1 MPPETNAVEPSPN
14 AWGAPSSGAGATL
27 QAPLALTRRGVWLI
41 HWGIELSAGL
51 ILLGAIFGLFL
62 LVQRTPIAAQLVQW
76 WFTAKTPILLFLQMM
91 IVAGVVLLTA
101 GPQPS
106 RASAWTL
113 LAVIAIGAGRF
124 GVVRLAT
131 YLLDGPA
138 GLVQMTE
145 WHPTFYG
152 PPGSVQITEW
162 LLILY
167 GLFYAAWAHRFCRW
181 LASIGADDAPAQLAI
196 RGGLT
201 WKRLAGSMNIVFW
214 ILAIGGAP
222 ILGGFLMSL
231 MLPFL
236 VGGEDAMSMVPPL
249 MATAALLM
257 FVGLP
262 FLVLAFLWVANRTDW
277 INRRLKATITEP
289 VIGPIAAL
297 PPERIGS
304 IGLALGA
311 IAAVGLTLG
320 LWADQVL
327 APAYQA
333 RQLEATLAQLGG
345 GDRALDLPAPEI
357 TLTPLSGPPV
367 TLADFRGRVVMLNFY
382 ATWCRPCLAEI
393 PSLARLSRE
402 YGEEKLVIIGISD
415 EDAATIRGHA
425 STRDIPY
432 RLVSGSGWPAPF
444 DQISAVPTTFLVDR
458 EGIIRRRIVGAR
470 PHDTFKGLI
479 DEVMAGPA
487 APAPAALEIPVD
499 PAPPAASPEPPADV
513 PANP

>member
-1 MPPETNAVEPSPN
+1 MPPEIHAVEPSPK
-14 AWGAPSSGAGATL
+14 AWGAPSSGTGAV
-27 QAPLALTRRGVWLI
+27 QAPLALTRRGVSLI

-62 LVQRTPIAAQLVQW
+62 LVQPTPIAVQLVQW
-76 WFTAKTPILLFLQMM
+76 WFAAKTPILLFLQLM

-113 LAVIAIGAGRF
+113 LAVIAIGAGLF
-124 GVVRLAT
+124 GAIRLAI
-131 YLLDGPA
+131 YLLDGPDE
-138 GLVQMTE
+138 LVQMTE
-145 WHPTFYG
+145 WLPI
-152 PPGSVQITEW
+152 P
-162 LLILY
+162 Y

-181 LASIGADDAPAQLAI
+181 LASIGADEAPAQLAI

-214 ILAIGGAP
+214 IIAIGGLLVNAP
-222 ILGGFLMSL
+222 NLGAFLIGL
-231 MLPFL
+231 MLTFL
-236 VGGEDAMSMVPPL
+236 GGGEDAMSMVAPL
-249 MATAALLM
+249 MATANLLM
-257 FVGLP
+257 IVGLP
-262 FLVLAFLWVANRTDW
+262 FLVQAFWWVANRTHW

-297 PPERIGS
+297 PPERISS

-311 IAAVGLTLG
+311 IAAVGLALG

-333 RQLEATLAQLGG
+333 RQLEATLGQLGDG
-345 GDRALDLPAPEI
+345 EAAAETLDLPAPEI

-367 TLADFRGRVVMLNFY
+367 TLAELRGRVVMLNFY
-382 ATWCRPCLAEI
+382 ATWCPPCLAEI

-402 YGEEKLVIIGISD
+402 NGEEKLVIIGISD

-432 RLVSGSGWPAPF
+432 RLVAGSGWPAPF
-444 DQISAVPTTFLVDR
+444 DQISAVPTTFLIDR

-470 PHDTFKGLI
+470 SHDVFEELI

-487 APAPAALEIPVD
+487 APAPAGLEIPVD
-499 PAPPAASPEPPADV
+499 PPAAPATAEAAADV
-513 PANP
+513 PTSP

>member
-14 AWGAPSSGAGATL
+14 AWGAPSSGAGAT
-27 QAPLALTRRGVWLI
+27 QPPLALTRRGVWLI

-113 LAVIAIGAGRF
+113 LAVIAIGAGLF
-124 GVVRLAT
+124 GAIRVAT

-138 GLVQMTE
+138 VLLQV
-145 WHPTFYG
+145 
-152 PPGSVQITEW
+152 TEW
-162 LLILY
+162 LPILY

-181 LASIGADDAPAQLAI
+181 LASIGADEAPAQLAI

-201 WKRLAGSMNIVFW
+201 WKRLAGWMDVVFW
-214 ILAIGGAP
+214 SIAIGGLLVSAP
-222 ILGGFLMSL
+222 IIAGL
-231 MLPFL
+231 L
-236 VGGEDAMSMVPPL
+236 VGLLLPHLVGAEDGFRIVLPII
-249 MATAALLM
+249 AAGGLLM
-257 FVGLP
+257 VVGAA
-262 FLVLAFLWVANRTDW
+262 FLVLAIVWVANRTYW

-333 RQLEATLAQLGG
+333 RQLEATLGQLGDG
-345 GDRALDLPAPEI
+345 EAAAETLDLPAPEI
-357 TLTPLSGPPV
+357 TLPPLSGPPV
-367 TLADFRGRVVMLNFY
+367 TLAELRGRVVMLNFY
-382 ATWCRPCLAEI
+382 ATWCPPCLAEI

-470 PHDTFKGLI
+470 PHDTFKQLV

-487 APAPAALEIPVD
+487 APAPAALEIPALENE
-499 PAPPAASPEPPADV
+499 PAP
-513 PANP
+513 

>member
-1 MPPETNAVEPSPN
+1 
-14 AWGAPSSGAGATL
+14 
-27 QAPLALTRRGVWLI
+27 VWLI

-113 LAVIAIGAGRF
+113 LAVIAIGAGLF
-124 GVVRLAT
+124 GAIRLAT
-131 YLLDGPA
+131 YLLDGPDA
-138 GLVQMTE
+138 LVQMTE
-145 WHPTFYG
+145 WLP
-152 PPGSVQITEW
+152 
-162 LLILY
+162 ILY

-181 LASIGADDAPAQLAI
+181 LASSGADDAPAQQAI

-214 ILAIGGAP
+214 ILAIGGLLVSAP
-222 ILGGFLMSL
+222 ILGGFLMGL

-236 VGGEDAMSMVPPL
+236 GGGEDAMSMLLPL
-249 MATAALLM
+249 MAAAALL
-257 FVGLP
+257 VVIGLP
-262 FLVLAFLWVANRTDW
+262 LLVLALLWVANRTYW
-277 INRRLKATITEP
+277 INRRLKATIAEP

-345 GDRALDLPAPEI
+345 GDRAAETLDLPAPEI

-382 ATWCRPCLAEI
+382 ATWCPPALPRFRRSPAS
-393 PSLARLSRE
+393 PGSMARRSSSSSASATRTQRRSVAMRRRATSPT
-402 YGEEKLVIIGISD
+402 GSSP
-415 EDAATIRGHA
+415 AAAGPRR
-425 STRDIPY
+425 STRSV
-432 RLVSGSGWPAPF
+432 RC
-444 DQISAVPTTFLVDR
+444 
-458 EGIIRRRIVGAR
+458 RRRFWSTGRESSA
-470 PHDTFKGLI
+470 
-479 DEVMAGPA
+479 AGSS
-487 APAPAALEIPVD
+487 APGRTTP
-499 PAPPAASPEPPADV
+499 SRGSSTR
-513 PANP
+513 

>member
-1 MPPETNAVEPSPN
+1 
-14 AWGAPSSGAGATL
+14 
-27 QAPLALTRRGVWLI
+27 
-41 HWGIELSAGL
+41 
-51 ILLGAIFGLFL
+51 
-62 LVQRTPIAAQLVQW
+62 
-76 WFTAKTPILLFLQMM
+76 M
-91 IVAGVVLLTA
+91 IVMGVVLLTA

-106 RASAWTL
+106 RASAWKL
-113 LAVIAIGAGRF
+113 LTVIAIGAGLF
-124 GVVRLAT
+124 GAIRLAT
-131 YLLDGPA
+131 YLLDGPYA
-138 GLVQMTE
+138 LVQMTE
-145 WHPTFYG
+145 WLP
-152 PPGSVQITEW
+152 
-162 LLILY
+162 ILY

-181 LASIGADDAPAQLAI
+181 LASIGGDEAPAQRVI

-214 ILAIGGAP
+214 IIAIGGLLYAP
-222 ILGGFLMSL
+222 IVLIGL

-236 VGGEDAMSMVPPL
+236 GGGEDAMSMLLPL
-249 MATAALLM
+249 MAAAALL
-257 FVGLP
+257 VVIGLP
-262 FLVLAFLWVANRTDW
+262 LLVLALLWVAGRTYW
-277 INRRLKATITEP
+277 INRRLKATIAEP

-333 RQLEATLAQLGG
+333 RQLEATLGQLGG
-345 GDRALDLPAPEI
+345 GEKAAETLDLPAPEI

-382 ATWCRPCLAEI
+382 ATWCPPCLAEI

-470 PHDTFKGLI
+470 PHDTFKQLI

-487 APAPAALEIPVD
+487 APAPAALEIPALENE
-499 PAPPAASPEPPADV
+499 PAP
-513 PANP
+513 

>member
-1 MPPETNAVEPSPN
+1 MPPESHAVEPSPN
-14 AWGAPSSGAGATL
+14 AWGAPSSGAGAP
-27 QAPLALTRRGVWLI
+27 QPPLALTRRGVWLI

-113 LAVIAIGAGRF
+113 LAVIAIGAGLF
-124 GVVRLAT
+124 GAIRVAT

-138 GLVQMTE
+138 VLLQV
-145 WHPTFYG
+145 
-152 PPGSVQITEW
+152 TEW
-162 LLILY
+162 LPILY

-181 LASIGADDAPAQLAI
+181 LASIGADEAPAQLAI

-201 WKRLAGSMNIVFW
+201 WKRLAGWMDVVFW
-214 ILAIGGAP
+214 SIAIGGLLVSAP
-222 ILGGFLMSL
+222 IIAGL
-231 MLPFL
+231 L
-236 VGGEDAMSMVPPL
+236 VGLLLPHLVGAEDGFRIVLPII
-249 MATAALLM
+249 AAGGLLM
-257 FVGLP
+257 VVGAA
-262 FLVLAFLWVANRTDW
+262 FLVLAIVWVANRTYW

-327 APAYQA
+327 APAYQS
-333 RQLEATLAQLGG
+333 RQLEATLGQLGG
-345 GDRALDLPAPEI
+345 GDRAAETLDLPAPEI

-367 TLADFRGRVVMLNFY
+367 TLADFRGCVVMLNFY
-382 ATWCRPCLAEI
+382 ATWCPPCLAEI

-470 PHDTFKGLI
+470 PHDTFKQLV

-487 APAPAALEIPVD
+487 APAPAALEIPALENE
-499 PAPPAASPEPPADV
+499 PAP
-513 PANP
+513 

>member
-14 AWGAPSSGAGATL
+14 AWGAPSSGAGAT
-27 QAPLALTRRGVWLI
+27 QPPLALTRRGVWLI

-113 LAVIAIGAGRF
+113 LAVIAIGAGLF
-124 GVVRLAT
+124 GAIRVAT

-138 GLVQMTE
+138 VLLQV
-145 WHPTFYG
+145 
-152 PPGSVQITEW
+152 TEW
-162 LLILY
+162 LPILY

-181 LASIGADDAPAQLAI
+181 LASIGADEAPAQLAI

-201 WKRLAGSMNIVFW
+201 WKRLAGWMDVVFW
-214 ILAIGGAP
+214 SIAIGGLLVSAP
-222 ILGGFLMSL
+222 IIAGL
-231 MLPFL
+231 L
-236 VGGEDAMSMVPPL
+236 VGLLLPHLVGAEDGFRIVLPII
-249 MATAALLM
+249 AAGGLLM
-257 FVGLP
+257 VVGAA
-262 FLVLAFLWVANRTDW
+262 FLVLAIVWVANRTYW

-327 APAYQA
+327 APAYQS
-333 RQLEATLAQLGG
+333 RQLEATLGQLGG
-345 GDRALDLPAPEI
+345 GDRAAETLDLPAPEI

-382 ATWCRPCLAEI
+382 ATWCPPCLAEI

-470 PHDTFKGLI
+470 PHDTFKQLV

-487 APAPAALEIPVD
+487 APAPAALEIPALENE
-499 PAPPAASPEPPADV
+499 PAP
-513 PANP
+513 

>member
-1 MPPETNAVEPSPN
+1 MPPEIHAVEPSPK
-14 AWGAPSSGAGATL
+14 AWGAPSSGTGAA
-27 QAPLALTRRGVWLI
+27 QAPLALTRRGVSLI

-62 LVQRTPIAAQLVQW
+62 LVQPTPIAVQLVQW
-76 WFTAKTPILLFLQMM
+76 WFAAKTPILLFLQLT

-113 LAVIAIGAGRF
+113 LAVIAIGAGLF
-124 GVVRLAT
+124 GAIRVAT

-138 GLVQMTE
+138 VLLQV
-145 WHPTFYG
+145 
-152 PPGSVQITEW
+152 TEW
-162 LLILY
+162 LPILY

-181 LASIGADDAPAQLAI
+181 LASIGADEAPAQLAI

-201 WKRLAGSMNIVFW
+201 WKRLAGWMDVVFW
-214 ILAIGGAP
+214 SIAIGGLLVSAP
-222 ILGGFLMSL
+222 IIAGL
-231 MLPFL
+231 L
-236 VGGEDAMSMVPPL
+236 VGLLLPHLVGAEDGFRIVLPII
-249 MATAALLM
+249 AAGGLLM
-257 FVGLP
+257 VVGAA
-262 FLVLAFLWVANRTDW
+262 FLVLAIVWVANRTYW

-327 APAYQA
+327 APAYQS
-333 RQLEATLAQLGG
+333 RQLEATLGQLGG
-345 GDRALDLPAPEI
+345 GDRAAETLDLPAPEI

-367 TLADFRGRVVMLNFY
+367 TLADFRGCVVMLNFY
-382 ATWCRPCLAEI
+382 ATWCPPCLAEI

-470 PHDTFKGLI
+470 PHDTFKQLV

-487 APAPAALEIPVD
+487 APAPAALEIPALENE
-499 PAPPAASPEPPADV
+499 PAP
-513 PANP
+513 

>member
-14 AWGAPSSGAGATL
+14 AWGAPSSGAGAT
-27 QAPLALTRRGVWLI
+27 QPPLALTRRGVWLI

-113 LAVIAIGAGRF
+113 LAVIAIGAGLF
-124 GVVRLAT
+124 GAIRVAT

-138 GLVQMTE
+138 VLLQV
-145 WHPTFYG
+145 
-152 PPGSVQITEW
+152 TEW
-162 LLILY
+162 LPILY

-181 LASIGADDAPAQLAI
+181 LASIGADEAPAQLAI

-201 WKRLAGSMNIVFW
+201 WKRLAGWMDVVFW
-214 ILAIGGAP
+214 SIAIGGLLVSAP
-222 ILGGFLMSL
+222 IIAGL
-231 MLPFL
+231 L
-236 VGGEDAMSMVPPL
+236 VGLLLPHLVGAEDGFRIVLPII
-249 MATAALLM
+249 AAGGLLM
-257 FVGLP
+257 VVGAA
-262 FLVLAFLWVANRTDW
+262 FLVLAIVWVANRTYW

-327 APAYQA
+327 APAYQS
-333 RQLEATLAQLGG
+333 RQLEATLGQLGG
-345 GDRALDLPAPEI
+345 GDRAAETLDLPAPEI

-367 TLADFRGRVVMLNFY
+367 TLADFRGCVVMLNFY
-382 ATWCRPCLAEI
+382 ATWCPPCLAEI

-470 PHDTFKGLI
+470 PHDTFKQLV

-487 APAPAALEIPVD
+487 APAPAALEIPALENE
-499 PAPPAASPEPPADV
+499 PAP
-513 PANP
+513 

>member
-1 MPPETNAVEPSPN
+1 
-14 AWGAPSSGAGATL
+14 
-27 QAPLALTRRGVWLI
+27 VWLI

-51 ILLGAIFGLFL
+51 LLLGAFLGLL
-62 LVQRTPIAAQLVQW
+62 QLVLQTPIAAQLLQW
-76 WFTAKTPILLFLQMM
+76 WFAGRTPILLFLQMM
-91 IVAGVVLLTA
+91 IIAGVVLLTA

-113 LAVIAIGAGRF
+113 LAVIAIGAGLY

-145 WHPTFYG
+145 W
-152 PPGSVQITEW
+152 
-162 LLILY
+162 LAILY
-167 GLFYAAWAHRFCRW
+167 GLFYAVWAHRFCRW
-181 LASIGADDAPAQLAI
+181 LASIGGDDAPAQLAI

-201 WKRLAGSMNIVFW
+201 WKRLAGSMNLVSW
-214 ILAIGGAP
+214 IILIGGLLVSTP
-222 ILGGFLMSL
+222 IIGGFLIGL
-231 MLPFL
+231 ILPFL
-236 VGGEDAMSMVPPL
+236 CGGEDAMSMVLPL

-257 FVGLP
+257 IVGLP
-262 FLVLAFLWVANRTDW
+262 LLVLAFLWVANRTYW
-277 INRRLKATITEP
+277 INRRLKATIAEP

-304 IGLALGA
+304 IGLTLGA
-311 IAAVGLTLG
+311 IAAVGLVLG

-345 GDRALDLPAPEI
+345 GEKAAETLDLPAPEI

-367 TLADFRGRVVMLNFY
+367 TLADFRDRVVMLNFY
-382 ATWCRPCLAEI
+382 ATWCPPCLAEI

-470 PHDTFKGLI
+470 PHDTFKQLI

-487 APAPAALEIPVD
+487 APAPAALEIPALENE
-499 PAPPAASPEPPADV
+499 PAP
-513 PANP
+513 

>member
-1 MPPETNAVEPSPN
+1 MPPESHAVEPSPN
-14 AWGAPSSGAGATL
+14 AWGAPSSGAGAT
-27 QAPLALTRRGVWLI
+27 QPPLALTRRGVWLI

-76 WFTAKTPILLFLQMM
+76 WFTVKTPILLFLQMM

-113 LAVIAIGAGRF
+113 LAVIAIGAGLF
-124 GVVRLAT
+124 GAIRVAT
-131 YLLDGPA
+131 YLLDGPDA
-138 GLVQMTE
+138 LVQMTE
-145 WHPTFYG
+145 WLP
-152 PPGSVQITEW
+152 
-162 LLILY
+162 ILY

-181 LASIGADDAPAQLAI
+181 LASIGADEAPAQLAI

-214 ILAIGGAP
+214 ILAIGGLLVSAP
-222 ILGGFLMSL
+222 ILGGFLMGL

-236 VGGEDAMSMVPPL
+236 GGGEDAMSMLLPL
-249 MATAALLM
+249 MAAAALLM
-257 FVGLP
+257 IVGLP
-262 FLVLAFLWVANRTDW
+262 LLVLALLWVANRTHW

-304 IGLALGA
+304 IGLVLGA

-333 RQLEATLAQLGG
+333 RQLEATLGQLGG
-345 GDRALDLPAPEI
+345 GEKAAETLDLPAPEI
-357 TLTPLSGPPV
+357 TLTPLAGPPV

-382 ATWCRPCLAEI
+382 ATWCPPCLAEI

-415 EDAATIRGHA
+415 EDAATIGGHE

-470 PHDTFKGLI
+470 PHDTFKQLI

-487 APAPAALEIPVD
+487 APAPAALEVPVD